1 MVSHDRFL
9 YVYGGCGGGAAESTL
24 PNDLHCFDLDSH
36 VWSTVIPAAD
46 SQMPSGRLYH
56 AATVINDCMFVFG
69 GTIEVGGV
77 NMRSNEMYKFQ
88 FSTYPKCTLSEDFGK
103 LLNSKQFCDVV
114 FIVGPEETKIPA
126 HIALIAARSQFLK
139 SKISIAKESRNI
151 HFEKLFG
158 TTDVQFNA
166 ELPQL
171 EVFLPNV
178 SPKPF
183 SMVLHY
189 IYTDVIDLQHISDKK
204 IVAILNVYV
213 LAQEFNMPS
222 LEHLCMQYL
231 ELKIS
236 KTNVLEAITKAVLLD
251 LHSVKDFC
259 MYFIVKEDNFNDIV
273 MSPEFANIE
282 KNMIIEIIRK
292 KQNTSKIVYESKY
305 DKSIG
310 TTLENDMAVFL
321 KSSGADFCDI
331 DLILDNHVIPG
342 HKSILAARCAYF
354 QAMFRS
360 FNPTDNTVNIQIGDV
375 KPSFES
381 FNSLLRFIYYG
392 DTSMPTE
399 DSLYLFQAPSFYVFT
414 NNRLQA
420 FCKHNLENN
429 IMYDNVLQILEAS
442 DKMNVPDI
450 KSYALR
456 MIVHDFGM
464 VGKLP
469 KIKTLSRDLLLD
481 IINAVS
487 DVMGETRLSQDMI
500 SHLSINSDI

>member
-9 YVYGGCGGGAAESTL
+9 YVYGGAADSTL
-24 PNDLHCFDLDSH
+24 PNDIHCFDLDSH

-46 SQMPSGRLYH
+46 SSLPSGRLFH
-56 AATVINDCMFVFG
+56 AATVINDSMFVFG
-69 GTIEVGGV
+69 GTIESGGT
-77 NMRSNEMYKFQ
+77 NIRSGDMYKFQ

-103 LLNSKQFCDVV
+103 LLISKQFCDVV
-114 FIVGPEETKIPA
+114 FIVGADETKIPA
-126 HIALIAARSQFLK
+126 HIAMICARSQYLK
-139 SKISIAKESRNI
+139 SKISLAKETRNL

-158 TTDVQFNA
+158 TTDVPFDA

-178 SPKPF
+178 SPQPF
-183 SMVLHY
+183 EMVLYY
-189 IYTDVIDLQHISDKK
+189 IYTDVIDFKDLYSKK
-204 IVAILNVYV
+204 IVAILNVYL
-213 LAQEFNMPS
+213 LAQEFNIPS

-231 ELKIS
+231 ELKIT
-236 KTNVLEAITKAVLLD
+236 KTNVLEAMSHADRLE
-251 LHSVKDFC
+251 LHSIKDYC

-273 MSPEFANIE
+273 MSPEFADIE
-282 KNMIIEIIRK
+282 KDLIIEIIRK
-292 KQNTSKIVYESKY
+292 KQNPSKIMCEFKY

-321 KSSGADFCDI
+321 KSTGAEFCDI
-331 DLILDNHVIPG
+331 DMILEGNVIPA

-375 KPSFES
+375 KPSLES
-381 FNSLLRFIYYG
+381 FNSLLRYIYYG
-392 DTSMPTE
+392 ETKMPTE
-399 DSLYLFQAPSFYVFT
+399 DSLYLFQAPCFYVFT

-420 FCKHNLENN
+420 YCKHNLENN
-429 IMYDNVLQILEAS
+429 ITYENVLQILEAS

-450 KSYALR
+450 KNYALR
-456 MIVHDFGM
+456 MIVHEFGM

-469 KIKTLSRDLLLD
+469 KIKTLSRELLVE
-481 IINAVS
+481 IIHAVAN
-487 DVMGETRLSQDMI
+487 DVMGEGRLNQDI
-500 SHLSINSDI
+500 SSISINSEI